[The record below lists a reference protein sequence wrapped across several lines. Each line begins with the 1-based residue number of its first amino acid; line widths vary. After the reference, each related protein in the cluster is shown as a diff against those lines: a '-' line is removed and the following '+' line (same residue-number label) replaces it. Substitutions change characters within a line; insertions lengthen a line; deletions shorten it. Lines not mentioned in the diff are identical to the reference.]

1 MNKNKIINFA
11 LILIISFCIFPN
23 FIFAVSIKHSKK
35 WTAKVENNG
44 LGFDSV
50 SYYTMGYGERRT
62 KNMGGFRIID
72 DEDTKASQ
80 DRVFCVEPAVKFV
93 ISGTVSGY
101 KAIKTAPTTSDG
113 YHWNVSGDEE
123 HLKKVLSCWTE
134 NTESIVATQA
144 IVWELVSEERD
155 GINAT
160 EILGNGD
167 YTPHKSDGSVYGNPK
182 NGITSL
188 YERIKGHK
196 DLYEAYIS
204 VLRCAARFNVTPSF
218 SNESDETAKSS
229 PSKLTSYDDESQTF
243 SKSFKIKS
251 SIAPKILKY
260 YTVTSSDSGVKVS
273 KTDTGITVST
283 TKEISKENPVRITLE
298 YTYKDN
304 GTSRLNSLSEYTDK
318 YDKYSITYYV
328 KDGDKT
334 YQALARGGRT
344 KISYLYVWTGEKPT
358 YQLKVKKTD
367 EYGNPMSGVKFNVY
381 SDASL
386 NTYKGTTT
394 VTDADGWAKLEGIK
408 KVGKYYL
415 KEASTPDGYKTNSK
429 VVKVTITGDNRVG
442 TDSYAVASEVFVNK
456 FMHLNLNKKTIDENG
471 NTIDITDYSGNNCT
485 GTYNGPTFTLKK
497 NNNDICLVPISGK
510 PGKYRLA
517 ESCTS
522 QGATKEIKTCT
533 GKFDIEGIKSG
544 CYSITEINAPN
555 GMTLPSNPTQLVCVK
570 KGQSATA
577 AVMYNGVSGVV
588 FNKVTENGELLDGG
602 KYALQKR
609 VNGIYKDILLQHKS
623 GAVYSYV
630 KDLKEQDEKAT
641 YILETNNGTIN
652 VQNLPT
658 GEYRFVE
665 KQAPDGYDMIKEKD
679 SNATFTISD
688 KGIFGEDGNPVLD
701 FYQVK
706 LVNQKSRVKGSY
718 DSAELIVT
726 IITGRKVA
734 NYTLIIAG
742 LAALLTLFI
751 ILRNKFKK

>member
-1 MNKNKIINFA
+1 MKKNKIINFI
-11 LILIISFCIFPN
+11 LILVICFCIFPD
-23 FIFAVSIKHSKK
+23 FTSALTIKHSKK
-35 WTAKVENNG
+35 WTASVENNG
-44 LGFDSV
+44 LGFASEN
-50 SYYTMGYGERRT
+50 YWTKGYSSNPRNT
-62 KNMGGFRIID
+62 KYLGGFRITND
-72 DEDTKASQ
+72 SNTKASE
-80 DRVFCVEPAVKFV
+80 DRVFCVEPGILFPD
-93 ISGTVSGY
+93 SSSVSGY
-101 KAIKTAPTTSDG
+101 SATKEAPTKTGEYTWD
-113 YHWNVSGDEE
+113 VKGDEE

-167 YTPHKSDGSVYGNPK
+167 YVPHKSDGTTYGNES
-182 NGITSL
+182 GVTSL
-188 YERIKGHK
+188 YELIKKHK
-196 DLYEAYIS
+196 DLYEAYKS
-204 VLRCAARFNVTPSF
+204 VLRCSARFNVTPSF
-218 SNESDETAKSS
+218 SDELDETARSS

-243 SKSFKIKS
+243 SKSFKINS
-251 SIAPKILKY
+251 TIAPKILKY
-260 YTVTSSDSGVKVS
+260 YTVKAKDNDVIKVS
-273 KTDTGITVST
+273 KTDTGISVST
-283 TKEISKENPVRITLE
+283 TKEISKEKPVKITLE

-304 GTSRLNSLSEYTDK
+304 GTSKLNSLSDSYTGK
-318 YDKYSITYYV
+318 YDDNFITYYV
-328 KDGDKT
+328 KSG
-334 YQALARGGRT
+334 YQALARGGTIKR
-344 KISYLYVWTGEKPT
+344 SYLYVWTGEKPT

-367 EYGNPMSGVKFNVY
+367 EYGNPISGVKFNVY

-386 NTYKGTTT
+386 NTLKGTTT
-394 VTDADGWAKLEGIK
+394 VTDEDGWAYLKGITT
-408 KVGKYYL
+408 VGKYYI

-429 VVKVTITGDNRVG
+429 VVNVTVTGDNRVG
-442 TDSYAVASEVFVNK
+442 TDSYAVASEVFVNE
-456 FMHLNLNKKTIDENG
+456 FMHLNLEKKTIDENG
-471 NTIDITDYSGNNCT
+471 NTIDIIDYSGSNCT
-485 GTYNGPTFTLKK
+485 GTYSGPTFTLKK
-497 NNNDICLVPISGK
+497 DNSDICVVPISGK

-544 CYSITEINAPN
+544 WYSITEINAPN
-555 GMTLPSNPTQLVCVK
+555 GMTLPTNPTQLVSVE

-577 AVMYNGVSGVV
+577 TVMYNGVSGVV
-588 FNKVTENGELLDGG
+588 FNKVTENGKLLDGG

-623 GAVYSYV
+623 GVIYSYV
-630 KDLKEQDEKAT
+630 EDLKEETENAT

-652 VQNLPT
+652 VQNLPV

-688 KGIFGEDGNPVLD
+688 KGIFGKDGNPVLD

-734 NYTLIIAG
+734 NYALIIAG
-742 LAALLTLFI
+742 LAVLLTLFI

>member
-35 WTAKVENNG
+35 WTASVENNG
-44 LGFDSV
+44 LGFNSV
-50 SYYTMGYGERRT
+50 SYYTMGYGERLT

-72 DEDTKASQ
+72 DKDTKASQ

-101 KAIKTAPTTSDG
+101 KATKTAPTTSDG

-167 YTPHKSDGSVYGNPK
+167 YTPHKSDGSVYGNQ

-196 DLYEAYIS
+196 DLYEAYKS

-243 SKSFKIKS
+243 SKSFKINS

-273 KTDTGITVST
+273 KTDTGITIST

-456 FMHLNLNKKTIDENG
+456 FMHLNLNKKTVDENG

-742 LAALLTLFI
+742 LAVLLTLFI

>member
-1 MNKNKIINFA
+1 MNKSKTINFI
-11 LILIISFCIFPN
+11 LILVICFCIFPN
-23 FIFAVSIKHSKK
+23 FISALSIKHSKK
-35 WTAKVENNG
+35 WTSSVENNG
-44 LGFDSV
+44 LGFDNV
-50 SYYTMGYGERRT
+50 SYYTLGYGKRET
-62 KNMGGFRIID
+62 KYIGGFRIID
-72 DEDTKASQ
+72 DKNTKASE
-80 DRVFCVEPAVKFV
+80 DRVFCVEPAVKFPT
-93 ISGTVSGY
+93 SGTVERYSST
-101 KAIKTAPTTSDG
+101 KTAPTTKDG
-113 YHWNVSGDEE
+113 YHWNIAGGEE
-123 HLKKVLSCWTE
+123 YLKKVLSCWTE

-160 EILGNGD
+160 EILGDGD
-167 YTPHKSDGSVYGNPK
+167 YVPHKSDGTTYGNK
-182 NGITSL
+182 SGITSL
-188 YERIKGHK
+188 YELIKNHR
-196 DLYEAYIS
+196 DLYEAYKS
-204 VLRCAARFNVTPSF
+204 VLRCAARFNITPSF
-218 SNESDETAKSS
+218 SKESAETAKSS
-229 PSKLTSYDDESQTF
+229 PSKLSSYDDESQTF
-243 SKSFKIKS
+243 SASFKINS
-251 SIAPKILKY
+251 AIEPKILKY
-260 YTVTSSDSGVKVS
+260 YTVTSSDSAVKVS
-273 KTDTGITVST
+273 KTDTGISVST
-283 TKEISKENPVRITLE
+283 NKEISKENPVKITLE

-304 GTSRLNSLSEYTDK
+304 GTSKLNSLSDSYTGK
-318 YDKYSITYYV
+318 YDDYGITYYV
-328 KDGDKT
+328 KESDKT

-344 KISYLYVWTGEKPT
+344 KISYLYVWTGAKPT

-367 EYGNPMSGVKFNVY
+367 EYGNPMSGVKFDIY

-386 NTYKGTTT
+386 EKKIGTTT
-394 VTDADGWAKLEGIK
+394 ATDEDGWAYLKGIK
-408 KVGKYYL
+408 TIGKYYI
-415 KEASTPDGYKTNSK
+415 KEAETPDGYKTNSK
-429 VVKVTITGDNRVG
+429 VVDVTITGENRVG
-442 TDSYAVASEVFVNK
+442 TNSYATASQVFVNS
-456 FMHLNLNKKTIDENG
+456 FMHLSLDKKTIDENG
-471 NTIDITDYSGNNCT
+471 NVIDIVDYSESNCT
-485 GTYNGPTFTLKK
+485 GTYSGPTFMLKK
-497 NNNDICLVPISGK
+497 DNKDICVISIDGQ

-517 ESCTS
+517 ESCTAS
-522 QGATKEIKTCT
+522 GATKEIKTCT

-555 GMTLPSNPTQLVCVK
+555 GMTLPTNPTQLVCVE

-577 AVMYNGVSGVV
+577 TVMYNGVSGVV
-588 FNKVTENGELLDGG
+588 FNKVTENGKLLDGG

-623 GAVYSYV
+623 GVIYSYV
-630 KDLKEQDEKAT
+630 EDLKEETENAT

-652 VQNLPT
+652 VQNLPI

-734 NYTLIIAG
+734 NYALIIAG
-742 LAALLTLFI
+742 LAVLLTLFI